1 MTIDELCQEE
11 RKLNLHSTRKQG
23 EYPFALEDSY
33 ERKTKRY
40 KEINIDLLYNINKIT
55 QEEIQLLQEIEE
67 SELIKN
73 AQLTE
78 RQLICIYLYY
88 IKGYNMSEIGNII
101 GITKQGV
108 KKNINSGIEKLKK
121 AYENCKLVGI
131 TEVYEELCNRN
142 R

>member
-131 TEVYEELCNRN
+131 TEVYKELCNRN

>member
-33 ERKTKRY
+33 KRKTKRY
-40 KEINIDLLYNINKIT
+40 KEINIDLLYNISKIT

-131 TEVYEELCNRN
+131 TEVYKELCNRN

>member
-67 SELIKN
+67 SELIKKR
-73 AQLTE
+73 T
-78 RQLICIYLYY
+78 
-88 IKGYNMSEIGNII
+88 
-101 GITKQGV
+101 T
-108 KKNINSGIEKLKK
+108 
-121 AYENCKLVGI
+121 
-131 TEVYEELCNRN
+131 NRKTTHMHIPILHQ
-142 R
+142 RI

>member
-23 EYPFALEDSY
+23 EYPFAPEDSY

-40 KEINIDLLYNINKIT
+40 KEINIDLLYKINKIT

-88 IKGYNMSEIGNII
+88 TKGYNMSEIGNII

-131 TEVYEELCNRN
+131 TEVYKELCNRN